1 MTLLVQRGGIH
12 LKDCYYKQFAESLLS
27 LAPGFPMDAAG
38 IEKHIKNKG
47 FDSFISITGSYDPGI
62 SEIVELMILH
72 GGGGEAYGK
81 R

>member
-1 MTLLVQRGGIH
+1 
-12 LKDCYYKQFAESLLS
+12 
-27 LAPGFPMDAAG
+27 MDAAG